1 MLKSARREGAF
12 VRDVA
17 EKSFLPIVP
26 FINPAP
32 IPRDRF
38 PSGSVKDVVMKKSA
52 SGRSRLEK

>member
-1 MLKSARREGAF
+1 LKSARREGAF

-17 EKSFLPIVP
+17 GKSFLLIVP
-26 FINPAP
+26 FTNPAP

-38 PSGSVKDVVMKKSA
+38 HSGNVNDVVMKKSA